1 MTAFDAAAD
10 RQGRTSGT
18 GRGAGNG
25 AGGGAGRGP
34 GGRAIENIYPLTA
47 LQQGMLF
54 HTELADEPG
63 MYWVQD
69 GLLMEGELDLD
80 ALRRAW
86 ELMFARHEVLRT
98 TVVRDGV
105 AEPLAVV
112 SRSVP
117 VPLRVVDLS
126 HLDEA
131 ARRVRLDDYL
141 TSDWEQGA
149 DFTAPTLARIAVLR
163 LAADRHQL
171 VWSYH
176 HLLLDGWSA
185 PIVIGELLQAY
196 DAFRTG
202 DEPRLPA
209 RRPFRDFVAWFAAQ
223 DMDEARAYWRRR
235 LAGVTEPTSLGI
247 ERATGEQGPG
257 ESKVPLS
264 AEVAG
269 AGAGAGAGLA
279 DFARRHRL
287 TLNTVVQAAWAVV
300 MGLYSGSD
308 NVVFGVTSSGRD
320 GRLDGVDSMVGMLLN
335 TTPVRIH
342 LDRDQPVAAWLAG
355 LQEEQVRARQFEQ
368 TPLVTIAA
376 CSELPPGRAL
386 FDSLFVFENFP
397 VRELEAR
404 QRNSAADGLKAGAN
418 YGREQANYP
427 LSVTASS
434 GRELT
439 ITFSYDRSKFDAESM
454 DRMAGQLARVLESFI
469 EDPERLLG
477 DVSVVSVGEV
487 EGLVRGGCGAELV
500 LPGVGGV

>member
-10 RQGRTSGT
+10 RQGRAS
-18 GRGAGNG
+18 
-25 AGGGAGRGP
+25 GGAGRGT
-34 GGRAIENIYPLTA
+34 GGRTIENIYPLTA

-69 GLLMEGELDLD
+69 GLLMEGELDLA
-80 ALRRAW
+80 ALTRAW

-98 TVVRDGV
+98 TVVCDGV

-117 VPLRVVDLS
+117 LPLRVLDLA

-131 ARRVRLDDYL
+131 RRRAEVDDYL

-163 LAADRHQL
+163 LSADRHQL
-171 VWSYH
+171 IWSYH

-202 DEPRLPA
+202 VEPRLPA

-235 LAGVTEPTSLGI
+235 LAGITEPTSLGT

-257 ESKVPLS
+257 EAKVPLS
-264 AEVAG
+264 AEA
-269 AGAGAGAGLA
+269 ARTGLA

-300 MGLYSGSD
+300 LGRHTGSD
-308 NVVFGVTSSGRD
+308 DVVFGVTSSGRD

-335 TTPVRIH
+335 TTPVRIR
-342 LDRDQPVAAWLAG
+342 LDSDQPVAAWLAG

-376 CSELPPGRAL
+376 CSDMPAGRAL

-397 VRELEAR
+397 AQELEAR

-439 ITFSYDRSKFDAESM
+439 ITFSYDRASFTADTM
-454 DRMAGQLARVLESFI
+454 GRMAGHLAHVLESFT
-469 EDPERLLG
+469 EDPDRL
-477 DVSVVSVGEV
+477 
-487 EGLVRGGCGAELV
+487 
-500 LPGVGGV
+500 